1 MVGYARGEQGHAEHA
16 LINRSVQVTGVMLC
30 RIRSLSGKGE
40 LTSTEIQV
48 TSYRWS
54 VIGGGGVLVSN
65 SDVGAR
71 LKYFCGREER
81 TVSKAKAGSEGPEE
95 QVRHVVWRV
104 SWSKDW
110 DNFDLPGT
118 GRNIKD
124 ILRDFFL
131 AYESGKPTELVF
143 GH

>member
-1 MVGYARGEQGHAEHA
+1 MSNKKFIRQGGTYQYR
-16 LINRSVQVTGVMLC
+16 NTGNFL
-30 RIRSLSGKGE
+30 SLE
-40 LTSTEIQV
+40 C
-48 TSYRWS
+48 YW
-54 VIGGGGVLVSN
+54 GGFGVLVSN

-131 AYESGKPTELVF
+131 AYESGKPTEVVF